1 MALKRKLSATSGS
14 GRPAKVAKLTP
25 AQTAAVNQAVT
36 RKLNR
41 TADWKCSTQS
51 YSNASVDWSG
61 YLWNVNA
68 NLTRGASAVNQ
79 FEGNKIDPFSVSL
92 RYQLTCGDNTNMFRV
107 ILFQWMG
114 DTHGVVPSGIL
125 DGNLLGT
132 VSAPLTGYRWDNR
145 PLVHVLYDKLHCM
158 ALSGYPGPDTI
169 LTRSVYIPSSKLRQI
184 YMSSTVPEAQR
195 GQLFLLVLSDSGAGS
210 HPGILAYTCVTFK
223 DQ

>member
-1 MALKRKLSATSGS
+1 MSLKRKASTSGS
-14 GRPAKVAKLTP
+14 GRPTKIPKLTP

-51 YSNASVDWSG
+51 YTNASVDWSG

-79 FEGNKIDPFSVSL
+79 FEGNKIDPYSVSL
-92 RYQLTCGDNTNMFRV
+92 RYQIKVGDYDNMFRV

-125 DGNLLGT
+125 DGNLLAT
-132 VSAPLTGYRWDNR
+132 TSAPLTGYRWDNR
-145 PLVHVLYDKLHCM
+145 PLVHVLYDKLHQL
-158 ALSGYPGPDTI
+158 AGATFSGPDSL

-195 GQLFLLVLSDSGAGS
+195 GQLFLLVLSDSGAGA